1 MTRHRQKLMTLSPHE
16 RWNTSHKVRVFY
28 FKNIHVFMFVA
39 RYKRK
44 GRETASSNVSDIYF
58 GCIIASYLI
67 VLLRLSSHMRV
78 NLEFSFCRSLF
89 ITYFVCNELEAFTC
103 RTLRVSR
110 IDWSIG
116 RPMKRQISSRDTH
129 TRFVCISCD
138 YMKKKKKHFK
148 QKERNRFNAS
158 SCINNNTKEWA
169 RWSTK
174 WKQTH

>member
-1 MTRHRQKLMTLSPHE
+1 
-16 RWNTSHKVRVFY
+16 
-28 FKNIHVFMFVA
+28 MFVA

-138 YMKKKKKHFK
+138 YMKKKKKNISSRKKEIGSMLRVVSIITPKNGQDDRQNENKHINLKENERKKSIFFFLHF
-148 QKERNRFNAS
+148 S
-158 SCINNNTKEWA
+158 L
-169 RWSTK
+169 ST
-174 WKQTH
+174 QI